1 MPNNGESGH
10 ASKVTNLN
18 ELISF
23 INSYGEAYNPSYEP
37 ITPAALNELAAVAA
51 NSMAVVN
58 GALPDYNAA
67 ASARK
72 LQFAPV
78 SKLVTRILNT
88 LRASGVSK
96 PAMTPV
102 YAIARKVRGN
112 RAATSGEPAAKTTEG
127 EPAPAPRHISVS
139 QMSFDNRAENFGKL
153 VMLLTGIPQY
163 NPNEPELK
171 IAALTELAAILK
183 STNTTVIETAVTLSN
198 ARINRDV
205 ILYRNTTG
213 VCDIALAVKNY
224 VKAAFGASSPQ
235 YKQISR
241 LRFRKV
247 KCGDLSNHITTSQP
261 VQPPQPD

>member
-10 ASKVTNLN
+10 ANKVANLN

-23 INSYGEAYNPSYEP
+23 VSGYGEAYNPSYEP
-37 ITPAALNELAAVAA
+37 ITLTALGELAAVAA
-51 NSMAVVN
+51 NSLAVVN
-58 GALPDYNAA
+58 ESLPVFNAA
-67 ASARK
+67 ASARE

-78 SKLVTRILNT
+78 GKLVTRILNT
-88 LRASGVSK
+88 LRASGV
-96 PAMTPV
+96 PEPVMTPV
-102 YAIARKVRGN
+102 NAVVRKIRGN
-112 RAATSGEPAAKTTEG
+112 RAVAIDEPDVAATEG
-127 EPAPAPRHISVS
+127 EPTPAPRHISVS

-183 STNTTVIETAVTLSN
+183 STNNAVINAGVTLSN
-198 ARINRDV
+198 ARINRDM
-205 ILYRNTTG
+205 ILYRDTTG

-224 VKAAFGASSPQ
+224 VKAVFGANSPQ
-235 YKQISR
+235 YKQISGLKFSR
-241 LRFRKV
+241 AKTA
-247 KCGDLSNHITTSQP
+247 DLSNFFMTSQP